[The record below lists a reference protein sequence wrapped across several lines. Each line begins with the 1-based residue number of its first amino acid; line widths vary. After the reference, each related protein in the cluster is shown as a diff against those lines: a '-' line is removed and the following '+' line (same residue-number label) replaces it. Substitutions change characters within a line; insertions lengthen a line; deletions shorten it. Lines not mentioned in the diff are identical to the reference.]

1 MAKIL
6 SKTGILK
13 NNTILAWH
21 VTQSIDALTGIDDYD
36 ITISG
41 SLEVTGSVN
50 ITPTQASTGTNVL
63 TVDSVGKIYKTGSY
77 GGGGGGGGSSLW
89 YDGTTYL
96 SSSLP
101 INVEGNITA
110 SGDISAS
117 GTVFGTNFN
126 LKNNDQTLGY
136 SGNKILFA
144 DDVTNW
150 TEIEIGRTG
159 TNTQQISLFGQI
171 TSSGNISAS
180 GDLHFNSSLSSN
192 TGYKTLV
199 YDTSTGKVH
208 YTGSYGGGGGSSLW
222 YDGTTYLSSSK
233 DIQITGSLVVSA
245 SNLGGAVSAWKYKDL
260 SNQTLLFG
268 DGSYTYLSSNNVIA
282 FRVNGPD
289 RHTINEKGLVLNK
302 GFYAANTNTLEVS
315 GSTLLSGS
323 LNVVGDDV
331 TPGGQITASG
341 NISSSGNVYGDSYY
355 MDDQIISTNVGNDLR
370 LADPSWDSVDINN
383 TTLSLG
389 GGSGN
394 LQLTNITASGNI
406 SASGTYYGDGSD
418 LTGIRIGI
426 LDVMGTSITPTTSQI
441 DQMVVFASLSA
452 CEFKIPRNGVIS
464 YPIGCEFK
472 VMNTGVGT
480 TTITGSHPAVTYY
493 RSGSV
498 LNTGFD
504 IEQYEVVTIKNIAA
518 NEWICYP

>member
-1 MAKIL
+1 MAKTL
-6 SKTGILK
+6 SKTGII
-13 NNTILAWH
+13 TGQDILAKH
-21 VTQSIDALTGIDDYD
+21 VTQSIDALTGIDAYD

-41 SLEVTGSVN
+41 SL
-50 ITPTQASTGTNVL
+50 
-63 TVDSVGKIYKTGSY
+63 
-77 GGGGGGGGSSLW
+77 
-89 YDGTTYL
+89 
-96 SSSLP
+96 SLP
-101 INVEGNITA
+101 GTTA
-110 SGDISAS
+110 SGSFIGDGSGLTGVTGEWDGSHLGDAS
-117 GTVFGTNFN
+117 
-126 LKNNDQTLGY
+126 
-136 SGNKILFA
+136 
-144 DDVTNW
+144 
-150 TEIEIGRTG
+150 
-159 TNTQQISLFGQI
+159 
-171 TSSGNISAS
+171 
-180 GDLHFNSSLSSN
+180 
-192 TGYKTLV
+192 
-199 YDTSTGKVH
+199 
-208 YTGSYGGGGGSSLW
+208 
-222 YDGTTYLSSSK
+222 
-233 DIQITGSLVVSA
+233 ITGSLTVTS
-245 SNLGGAVSAWKYKDL
+245 
-260 SNQTLLFG
+260 
-268 DGSYTYLSSNNVIA
+268 
-282 FRVNGPD
+282 
-289 RHTINEKGLVLNK
+289 
-302 GFYAANTNTLEVS
+302 
-315 GSTLLSGS
+315 
-323 LNVVGDDV
+323 DV
-331 TPGGQITASG
+331 
-341 NISSSGNVYGDSYY
+341 SSSGDVYGDSYY

-504 IEQYEVVTIKNIAA
+504 IEQYEVTTIKNIAA